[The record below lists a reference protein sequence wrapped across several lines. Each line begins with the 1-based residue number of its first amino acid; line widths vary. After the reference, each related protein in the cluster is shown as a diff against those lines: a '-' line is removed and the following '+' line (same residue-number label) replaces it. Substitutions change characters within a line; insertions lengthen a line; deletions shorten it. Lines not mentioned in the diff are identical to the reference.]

1 MQRGKHDK
9 QKGKEKGMK
18 KLDNKKKTVTG
29 ERRDLNH
36 NR

>member
-18 KLDNKKKTVTG
+18 KLDKKKKTMTG
-29 ERRDLNH
+29 ERRDFNQG
-36 NR
+36 R